1 MNMGS
6 WQSEGKRL
14 RLGLSVLLL
23 LVAQIASVAHFI
35 GHSAQGEIAGC
46 TICLHAGQSGSALIP
61 SAIPQIVFQPATS
74 EVVTT
79 VEAQIFRTV
88 PAVYRSRA
96 PPLSI

>member
-35 GHSAQGEIAGC
+35 GHSAQGDTADC
-46 TICLHAGQSGSALIP
+46 NICLHAGQSGGALLP
-61 SAIPQIVFQPATS
+61 SAVPQLAFHSTS
-74 EVVTT
+74 SELVAT
-79 VEAQIFRTV
+79 VETQLFRNY

-96 PPLSI
+96 PPVSI